1 MCGLVCAALRVSA
14 VFCSCM
20 VPLQTAHTTGVVH
33 FLVWVLCTAFGTLSR
48 YLSVSFPRRSH
59 QAVKSPVSGGFC
71 GLQVVAASCSCA
83 FPFYSLL
90 GAPTLSRLLEA
101 GPAQF
106 TSPLASFSA
115 VASEPPAKLL
125 PPPVEPVSQAT
136 IVMMPTLSAPAV
148 VPPAAAPESVAT
160 GAFLNYAELRA
171 HVLLESRTSHGISTL
186 RALSW
191 AFVTSDSLSW
201 PERMAVAG
209 FWSKHGFRQGFLGG
223 GGGAGDLPDW
233 SSRVGVSLCLSC
245 GKSNPNLSFINLSFG
260 GVGGPGM
267 LVLGVTHCSVY
278 VGTSPAWSLT
288 VPLIL
293 VQ

>member
-1 MCGLVCAALRVSA
+1 MCGLVCPALTVSA

-20 VPLQTAHTTGVVH
+20 VPPQTAHTVGVRH
-33 FLVWVLCTAFGTLSR
+33 FLVQVLCTALGTLSR

-59 QAVKSPVSGGFC
+59 QTVKSPVVALWTS
-71 GLQVVAASCSCA
+71 VVAASCSCA

-106 TSPLASFSA
+106 TSPLASLSA

-160 GAFLNYAELRA
+160 GAFLNYALRA
-171 HVLLESRTSHGISTL
+171 HVLLESRTSPGISELSAGLCHL
-186 RALSW
+186 RLAILAEKDGYGW
-191 AFVTSDSLSW
+191 
-201 PERMAVAG
+201 
-209 FWSKHGFRQGFLGG
+209 
-223 GGGAGDLPDW
+223 
-233 SSRVGVSLCLSC
+233 
-245 GKSNPNLSFINLSFG
+245 
-260 GVGGPGM
+260 
-267 LVLGVTHCSVY
+267 VLE
-278 VGTSPAWSLT
+278 
-288 VPLIL
+288 
-293 VQ
+293 